1 MPIYEYERPDGTTF
15 EVMQS
20 FEDDPLTHDPEGGA
34 PVRRV
39 FHAPAVHFKGKGFY
53 NTDYGTRRRQREMAA
68 QGSSSSSSESS
79 SDNGKQDAS
88 AASSSDASTGSE
100 NKGGSGDAKAAKG
113 DGAKKG
119 SKPEAATAK

>member
-1 MPIYEYERPDGTTF
+1 MPIYEYEREDGTTF

-20 FEDDPLTHDPEGGA
+20 FADDPLTADPDGGA

-68 QGSSSSSSESS
+68 QGASSGGAS
-79 SDNGKQDAS
+79 SDNGKAGGDAGG
-88 AASSSDASTGSE
+88 SSSDGGTSSE
-100 NKGGSGDAKAAKG
+100 
-113 DGAKKG
+113 GAKSTSDSKPKSEKG
-119 SKPEAATAK
+119 SAKTTKPEALPAK

>member
-15 EVMQS
+15 DVMQS
-20 FEDDPLTHDPEGGA
+20 FEDEPLTEDPDSGV

-68 QGSSSSSSESS
+68 QGSSSSSDGAASSNGKAGGDGGGSS
-79 SDNGKQDAS
+79 SD
-88 AASSSDASTGSE
+88 
-100 NKGGSGDAKAAKG
+100 GGSSADAAKPAADSKPKSEKGSAKAV
-113 DGAKKG
+113 
-119 SKPEAATAK
+119 KPETVSK